1 VALTIRIFGR
11 WTARVEE
18 GVWCVLEGPPEV
30 AVMLNAI
37 ADDPPAG
44 VHVDEQRVREARV
57 MYPDLRVLP
66 HSPAHEHLI
75 H

>member
-11 WTARVEE
+11 WTARLEE
-18 GVWCVLEGPPEV
+18 GVWCVLEGPPEIV
-30 AVMLNAI
+30 VVLNAI

-44 VHVDEQRVREARV
+44 VHVDEQRLREARIT
-57 MYPDLRVLP
+57 YPDLRVLP
-66 HSPAHEHLI
+66 RPPADGHII

>member
-1 VALTIRIFGR
+1 VALTIRIFER

-30 AVMLNAI
+30 AVVLNAI
-37 ADDPPAG
+37 ADAPPAG
-44 VHVDEQRVREARV
+44 VHVDEQRLFEARI
-57 MYPDLRVLP
+57 MYPGLRVLP
-66 HSPAHEHLI
+66 RPPADGQMI

>member
-1 VALTIRIFGR
+1 MALTIRIFGR
-11 WTARVEE
+11 WTARVDE

-30 AVMLNAI
+30 AVVLNAI
-37 ADDPPAG
+37 ADPPPAG
-44 VHVDEQRVREARV
+44 VQVDEQRLREARV

-66 HSPAHEHLI
+66 ATPAGRMI